1 MISWVVRLLLIA
13 ASVVTSWFVAKDA
26 VNFGIIQMMVALL
39 LLTLVVAIFA
49 FWPSRWTIKLNRL
62 PKSR

>member
-39 LLTLVVAIFA
+39 LLTLVVAILA
-49 FWPSRWTIKLNRL
+49 FWPPRWTIKLNRL

>member
-39 LLTLVVAIFA
+39 LLTLVVAILA